1 MSINTEEFT
10 AYGDKSN
17 QVKKMVNNNNVG
29 VCTKFYSHRSKLV
42 SSFKTNFFKEYDSYD
57 LSETKIIP
65 IFIELYDMND
75 EVPAGNHA
83 VLLVQDKG
91 TRYLFDPNGVVD
103 GDSRYVYYDSS
114 KDHIY
119 ESDALTY
126 HFNVNTPLTKGVQQL
141 SPGDVDTKYISEG
154 GYCMF
159 YVRQALNYLVQEK
172 EKKKSIDLTQLAH
185 KLSQRK
191 FYNSKESP
199 FSIRKKIEKKSVELV
214 NMYL

>member
-17 QVKKMVNNNNVG
+17 NIRRMVNNNNVN
-29 VCTKFYSHRSKLV
+29 VCTKFYSHPSRLV
-42 SSFKTNFFKEYDSYD
+42 SSFKSNFFEDYDSYD
-57 LSETKIIP
+57 LSKTKIIP

-75 EVPAGNHA
+75 QVPAGNHA
-83 VLLVQDKG
+83 VLLVQDNDS
-91 TRYLFDPNGVVD
+91 RYLYDPNGVVD

-114 KDHIY
+114 TGDTY
-119 ESDALTY
+119 ESDELTKHY
-126 HFNVNTPLTKGVQQL
+126 EVGTPLTKGVQQL
-141 SPGDVDTKYISEG
+141 SPGDIDTKYISEG

-172 EKKKSIDLTQLAH
+172 EKKKSIDLTKLAH

-191 FYNSKESP
+191 FYISKQSP
-199 FSIRKKIEKKSVELV
+199 FSTRKKIEKKSVELA
-214 NMYL
+214 NLYL